1 MRDTKKILEYA
12 KAMQKKAKESVLNK
26 VLRKEVEVGGNGTQQ
41 YVIKNGSNAG
51 KIATKD
57 TFQ

>member
-1 MRDTKKILEYA
+1 MRDTKKILAYA
-12 KAMQKKAKESVLNK
+12 KEMQKKAKESVLNK
-26 VLRKEVEVGGNGTQQ
+26 LLRKEVEVGGNGTQQ

-51 KIATKD
+51 KVATKD

>member
-1 MRDTKKILEYA
+1 MRDTKSIIAYA
-12 KAMQKKAKESVLNK
+12 KAMQKKARESVLNK
-26 VLRKEVEVGGNGTQQ
+26 LLRKEVEVGANGTQQ

-51 KIATKD
+51 KIAVKD

>member
-1 MRDTKKILEYA
+1 
-12 KAMQKKAKESVLNK
+12 MQKKAKESVLNK
-26 VLRKEVEVGGNGTQQ
+26 VLRKEVEVGGTGTQQ

-51 KIATKD
+51 KIASKD

>member
-12 KAMQKKAKESVLNK
+12 KAMQKKAKEAVLNK

-51 KIATKD
+51 KIASKD

>member
-1 MRDTKKILEYA
+1 MRDTKSILAYA
-12 KAMQKKAKESVLNK
+12 KAMQKKARESVLNK
-26 VLRKEVEVGGNGTQQ
+26 LLRKEVEVGANGTQS

-51 KIATKD
+51 KVATKD